1 MMNWISGAR
10 RKTSAGGKNVNDK
23 LLDEYGYEVAE
34 RAAILEFE
42 AGMSREEAERVAVK
56 AAEKETK

>member
-1 MMNWISGAR
+1 M
-10 RKTSAGGKNVNDK
+10 KTNDGGKNVNDK

-42 AGMSREEAERVAVK
+42 AGMTREEAEWMAVIGSDLT
-56 AAEKETK
+56 EGNEGNGGEV

>member
-1 MMNWISGAR
+1 M
-10 RKTSAGGKNVNDK
+10 NDK